1 MQDTMENGLYKTKD
15 LYLVSYLV
23 LSGIKITK
31 LERGDRNR
39 FFFFFESNTK
49 LQELADL
56 FYARKAT
63 VTPQEYAVAMK
74 QVKSMMY
81 NELPVTYR

>member
-15 LYLVSYLV
+15 LYLASYLV
-23 LSGIKITK
+23 LKGVKIAK

-39 FFFFFESNTK
+39 FYFFFNTS
-49 LQELADL
+49 QELEDLANL

-63 VTPQEYAVAMK
+63 VTPQDYAVAMK

-81 NELPVTYR
+81 NELPASS